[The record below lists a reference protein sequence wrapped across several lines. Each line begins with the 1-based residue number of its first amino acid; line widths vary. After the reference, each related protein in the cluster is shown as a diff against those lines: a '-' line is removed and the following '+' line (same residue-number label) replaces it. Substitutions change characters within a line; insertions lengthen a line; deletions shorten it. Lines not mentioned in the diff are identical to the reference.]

1 MAVTLIFLWGET
13 TFYIPFGGGG
23 TTFYVPLGG
32 GGLLFIFLWGVG
44 GLLCFYFNKTS
55 VTNYE
60 TTAAIVLCKYKQ
72 TNIHVLIHS
81 TLFFSWMREGSRLM
95 TTKPSPSPSISVL
108 SYSPSISSEVFKG
121 LVQRIAPDI
130 SCSCR
135 HNFFVLIYPSQLV
148 SIRHSCSC
156 LLKGCFGKISLCTG
170 KQHLSLPLVSS
181 CIMKASDLSS
191 EAIICPM

>member
-1 MAVTLIFLWGET
+1 MFSYIQPIQLCSSVGWGT
-13 TFYIPFGGGG
+13 YNW
-23 TTFYVPLGG
+23 L
-32 GGLLFIFLWGVG
+32 
-44 GLLCFYFNKTS
+44 
-55 VTNYE
+55 
-60 TTAAIVLCKYKQ
+60 
-72 TNIHVLIHS
+72 
-81 TLFFSWMREGSRLM
+81 REGSRLM
-95 TTKPSPSPSISVL
+95 TTKPSPSPSILVL

-130 SCSCR
+130 SSSCR
-135 HNFFVLIYPSQLV
+135 HIFFVLIYPSQLV

-191 EAIICPM
+191 EAIICPMWASFACSKVFSISFDDLVESLPCIFFRCFSV